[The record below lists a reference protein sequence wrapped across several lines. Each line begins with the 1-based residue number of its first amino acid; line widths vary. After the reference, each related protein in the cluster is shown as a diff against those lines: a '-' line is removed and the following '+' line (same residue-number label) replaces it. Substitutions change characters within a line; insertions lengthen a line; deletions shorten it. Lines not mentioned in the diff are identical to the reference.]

1 MKRKGGYTVKF
12 LLRLTEEWT
21 EDSSEEDMTD
31 RTCIHVRNELFDTTD
46 QIAGRVQEVIRNVT
60 EQNELH
66 DAHHISRC
74 VFSVEISM
82 IIEDDPI
89 EEESPV
95 VIESGGDVNVLEN
108 VRNVGSISQGR
119 RSVDVKVGDAW

>member
-1 MKRKGGYTVKF
+1 MKRKGGCTVKF

-46 QIAGRVQEVIRNVT
+46 QMAGRVQEVIRNVT

-74 VFSVEISM
+74 VFNVEISM

-95 VIESGGDVNVLEN
+95 AIEAGGDVNVLEN
-108 VRNVGSISQGR
+108 VSNVGIISQGR